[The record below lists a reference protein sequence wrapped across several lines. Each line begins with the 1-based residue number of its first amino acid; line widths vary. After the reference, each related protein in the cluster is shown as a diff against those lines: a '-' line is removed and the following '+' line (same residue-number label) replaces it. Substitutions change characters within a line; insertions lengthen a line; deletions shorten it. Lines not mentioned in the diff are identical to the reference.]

1 MSIHKKAAAEM
12 ALRVMVSELESQLE
26 KADAAYADAQWRTHF
41 NRTNEGELNR
51 LETVRAELLLDED
64 TLDLLSGW
72 EGRVHDPLLAR
83 RVSLLRRRFRWA
95 SIESQ
100 SQIYTLRNRID
111 QSILAFRPAVNSTSV
126 SRSERLQI
134 LRRDANRARRWEA
147 WVSMGS
153 LASEIEA
160 DVRELM
166 CRRQKLARDQG
177 FGGFVSWALDLME
190 LNREWIERFVRDL
203 RYRTDAIYQNWLET
217 SARRL
222 SLVDQLRPWDL
233 AFAAEQAGALPDRS
247 FPFERLLPAVRSV
260 AEGVGLGDVV
270 SGVQVNVADIPY
282 GGLCY
287 GVRPPGD
294 VRIVINPNDGH
305 AYYAI
310 LFHEFG
316 HALHW
321 RSLPSIPPAMRWEA
335 APFEEAMACLWER
348 LAFEADWLA
357 DWDSITLE
365 QASAHRRFWSGRM
378 LYRLRLL
385 MAQTVFEYQ
394 AYDNP
399 QGDLLGLL
407 REIYALFLGVPHD
420 EAPGWADS
428 PFWTSHPVYT
438 QNYVVAE
445 AIASQTLAA
454 LRRQFESLIGEPGI
468 GAWLVENYYRPGAS
482 SLWTEKVR
490 RGTGAALNSA
500 DLVTDLNLTRGETE
514 PMD

>member
-1 MSIHKKAAAEM
+1 MSIHRKAASEM
-12 ALRVMVSELESQLE
+12 ALRVMVSELEGQLE
-26 KADAAYADAQWRTHF
+26 RADAAYADAQWRTHF
-41 NRTNEGELNR
+41 DRTNEGELNR
-51 LETVRAELLLDED
+51 LETVRAELLLDEA
-64 TLDLLSGW
+64 TLGFLSEW
-72 EGRVHDPLLAR
+72 EGHIHDPLLAR
-83 RVSLLRRRFRWA
+83 RVSLLLRRFQWA

-100 SQIYTLRNRID
+100 SEIYTLRNRID
-111 QSILAFRPAVNSTSV
+111 QSILAFRPSFNGVSV
-126 SRSERLQI
+126 SRSERLRI
-134 LRRDANRARRWEA
+134 LRRDPNRARRWEA

-160 DVRELM
+160 DVRELI
-166 CRRQKLARDQG
+166 CRRQALARDQG
-177 FGGFVSWALDLME
+177 YDGFVSWALDLME
-190 LNREWIERFVRDL
+190 LNREWIETLLADL
-203 RYRTDAIYQNWLET
+203 RRRTDTIYQNWLEA

-222 SLVDQLRPWDL
+222 SLVDHLRPWDL
-233 AFAAEQAGALPDRS
+233 AFAAEQDGALSDRV

-260 AEGVGLGDVV
+260 AEGIGLGKVV

-305 AYYAI
+305 AYYAT

-321 RSLPSIPPAMRWEA
+321 RSLPSVPPAMRWEA

-348 LAFEADWLA
+348 LAFEADWLTG
-357 DWDSITLE
+357 WDSITPD
-365 QASAHRRFWSGRM
+365 QAGAHRRFWAGRM

-385 MAQTVFEYQ
+385 MAQTIFEYR
-394 AYDNP
+394 AYDDP
-399 QGDLLGLL
+399 QSDLLGLL
-407 REIYALFLGVPHD
+407 REINAAYLGVPHD

-454 LRRQFESLIGEPGI
+454 LRRQFESLIGEPRI
-468 GAWLVENYYRPGAS
+468 GAWLVENYYGPGAS

-500 DLVTDLNLTRGETE
+500 DLVTDLNVSRGETE